1 IKLTPIELDILT
13 SNIDIIKSMGFDFE
27 FLSNG
32 IISVS
37 QVPDFVKK
45 QDLQNLFLGILE
57 DIGAGNNK
65 SNTLDEV
72 KNKVFAYTA
81 CRSAIKF
88 GNKLNLFEMN
98 KLLNDGF
105 ENYSSTCPHGRPV
118 VFEIDLNDLKDK
130 YER

>member
-1 IKLTPIELDILT
+1 
-13 SNIDIIKSMGFDFE
+13 MWFDFE
-27 FLSNG
+27 FLSNW

-45 QDLQNLFLGILE
+45 QELQNLFLWILE
-57 DIGAGNNK
+57 DIWAWNNK

-72 KNKVFAYTA
+72 KNKIWAYTA

-88 GNKLNLFEMN
+88 WNKLNLFEMN
-98 KLLNDGF
+98 KLLNDWF
-105 ENYSSTCPHGRPV
+105 ETYSSTCPHWRPV
-118 VFEIDLNDLKDK
+118 VFEIDLWELKDK